1 MKKKRKNDF
10 IQLAVLVLLGLSVI
24 LSIIL
29 PQVTR
34 QPKEPQIL
42 SVSILIRDTD
52 SSLWTNTRLGMDQ
65 AADELGAELRFLT
78 LTTPDDAAEQ
88 GELLR
93 REMENGADAAVI
105 VPADP
110 DAIASVLS
118 SSAEVCPI
126 VSMESPVEGASGTIF
141 ADPVQ
146 LGTELAQ
153 ALLADWT
160 SGRVLLLDSGGG
172 VNHSITARLEAAR
185 SVLEDAGVPVAER
198 ACQSA
203 GLSTGLRSLLAETG
217 SQWVMAFDAPAT
229 LRAAEGKELEQLSV
243 PLYGVGSPVE
253 TITRLEQGTI
263 SAVATWSDYAAG
275 YLAVEHAVSA
285 ARGKDRATAPLSFSI
300 LRGEDIYEPN
310 NQKMLFPVAS

>member
-203 GLSTGLRSLLAETG
+203 GLSTGLHSLLAETG

-229 LRAAEGKELEQLSV
+229 LQAAEGKELEQLSV

-253 TITRLEQGTI
+253 IITRLEQGTI

-275 YLAVEHAVSA
+275 YLAVEHAVSV

>member
-217 SQWVMAFDAPAT
+217 SQWVMAFDSPAT

-253 TITRLEQGTI
+253 IITRLEQGTI

>member
-1 MKKKRKNDF
+1 M
-10 IQLAVLVLLGLSVI
+10 
-24 LSIIL
+24 
-29 PQVTR
+29 
-34 QPKEPQIL
+34 
-42 SVSILIRDTD
+42 
-52 SSLWTNTRLGMDQ
+52 
-65 AADELGAELRFLT
+65 
-78 LTTPDDAAEQ
+78 
-88 GELLR
+88 
-93 REMENGADAAVI
+93 
-105 VPADP
+105 
-110 DAIASVLS
+110 
-118 SSAEVCPI
+118 
-126 VSMESPVEGASGTIF
+126 
-141 ADPVQ
+141 
-146 LGTELAQ
+146 
-153 ALLADWT
+153 
-160 SGRVLLLDSGGG
+160 
-172 VNHSITARLEAAR
+172 
-185 SVLEDAGVPVAER
+185 PVAER

-253 TITRLEQGTI
+253 IITRLEQGTI

>member
-160 SGRVLLLDSGGG
+160 PAAAST
-172 VNHSITARLEAAR
+172 TASLRGSKPPARFWKTPVCRLPNGHARAPVCPPACAAFW
-185 SVLEDAGVPVAER
+185 PK
-198 ACQSA
+198 
-203 GLSTGLRSLLAETG
+203 
-217 SQWVMAFDAPAT
+217 
-229 LRAAEGKELEQLSV
+229 RAASG
-243 PLYGVGSPVE
+243 
-253 TITRLEQGTI
+253 
-263 SAVATWSDYAAG
+263 
-275 YLAVEHAVSA
+275 
-285 ARGKDRATAPLSFSI
+285 
-300 LRGEDIYEPN
+300 
-310 NQKMLFPVAS
+310 

>member
-1 MKKKRKNDF
+1 MPSLPYCHPAPRS
-10 IQLAVLVLLGLSVI
+10 ALSF
-24 LSIIL
+24 
-29 PQVTR
+29 PWN
-34 QPKEPQIL
+34 P
-42 SVSILIRDTD
+42 
-52 SSLWTNTRLGMDQ
+52 
-65 AADELGAELRFLT
+65 
-78 LTTPDDAAEQ
+78 
-88 GELLR
+88 LLR
-93 REMENGADAAVI
+93 
-105 VPADP
+105 
-110 DAIASVLS
+110 
-118 SSAEVCPI
+118 
-126 VSMESPVEGASGTIF
+126 GASGTIF

-253 TITRLEQGTI
+253 IITRLEQGTI